1 MPYAI
6 KTGLPHRTELKMAQL
21 SIAEAIRQ
29 SPISKSQF
37 YARYIDKGLI
47 TVSVN
52 DSGKRYIDSSEVL
65 RVFGS
70 LKGGSTGK
78 PEKTSGPDLT
88 GSLEKINAG
97 QAEQIRMLT
106 EQMSQLKAETNKREE
121 FYQTQII
128 TLTARLEAPALTI
141 PSETPAPAV
150 KRQSRISK
158 WWFGL
163 DGKE

>member
-1 MPYAI
+1 
-6 KTGLPHRTELKMAQL
+6 MAQL

-47 TVSVN
+47 TVSVDN
-52 DSGKRYIDSSEVL
+52 SGKRYIDSSEVL

-70 LKGGSTGK
+70 LKGGSAGK
-78 PEKTSGPDLT
+78 AEKTSAPDLA

-97 QAEQIRMLT
+97 QAEQIRMLK
-106 EQMSQLKAETNKREE
+106 EQVSQIQAETNKREE

-128 TLTARLEAPALTI
+128 TLTARLEAPALPA
-141 PSETPAPAV
+141 PSETPVPV
-150 KRQSRISK
+150 IKRQSRISK
-158 WWFGL
+158 WWYGL
-163 DGKE
+163 DKA

>member
-1 MPYAI
+1 
-6 KTGLPHRTELKMAQL
+6 MARL

-37 YARYIDKGLI
+37 YAGYIDKGLI

-52 DSGKRYIDSSEVL
+52 DLGKRYIDSSEVL

-70 LKGGSTGK
+70 LKGGSPGK
-78 PEKTSGPDLT
+78 VKKTSSPDLA
-88 GSLEKINAG
+88 GSLEKINTG
-97 QAEQIRMLT
+97 QADQIRMLKD
-106 EQMSQLKAETNKREE
+106 QVSQLKAETSKREE

-128 TLTARLEAPALTI
+128 ALTARLEAPVHPA
-141 PSETPAPAV
+141 PNETPVPA

-163 DGKE
+163 DKE

>member
-1 MPYAI
+1 
-6 KTGLPHRTELKMAQL
+6 MAQL

-47 TVSVN
+47 TVSVD

-70 LKGGSTGK
+70 LEGGSTGNIK
-78 PEKTSGPDLT
+78 KTSTPDLG
-88 GSLEKINAG
+88 GSIEKIAG
-97 QAEQIRMLT
+97 QAEQIRMLKD
-106 EQMSQLKAETNKREE
+106 QLNELKHETAEREK
-121 FYQTQII
+121 FYQAQVVS
-128 TLTARLEAPALTI
+128 LTNRLEAPAVQPT
-141 PSETPAPAV
+141 PS

-158 WWFGL
+158 WWYGL
-163 DGKE
+163 DDKE